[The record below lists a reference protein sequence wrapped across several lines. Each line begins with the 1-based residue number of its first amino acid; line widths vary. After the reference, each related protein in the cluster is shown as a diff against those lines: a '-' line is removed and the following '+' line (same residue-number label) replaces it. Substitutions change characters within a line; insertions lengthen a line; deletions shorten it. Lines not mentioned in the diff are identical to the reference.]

1 MLKWY
6 TPNLSQPSLILS
18 IHSIPVPTPLLAAGP
33 LIVKYSMR
41 LLCYDSYTDDPDTMD
56 QLGFCSYSYYAQP
69 LGIRWYIR
77 EDRLSLA
84 LLADTLL
91 VARPTHDFIL

>member
-1 MLKWY
+1 MY
-6 TPNLSQPSLILS
+6 TLVHKHPAQPSVHSVYTQELTAG
-18 IHSIPVPTPLLAAGP
+18 SIPYMDIYLT
-33 LIVKYSMR
+33 MR

-56 QLGFCSYSYYAQP
+56 QLGYCAYSYSVLAV
-69 LGIRWYIR
+69 GIRFYIR

-91 VARPTHDFIL
+91 VPRPKLDLIA